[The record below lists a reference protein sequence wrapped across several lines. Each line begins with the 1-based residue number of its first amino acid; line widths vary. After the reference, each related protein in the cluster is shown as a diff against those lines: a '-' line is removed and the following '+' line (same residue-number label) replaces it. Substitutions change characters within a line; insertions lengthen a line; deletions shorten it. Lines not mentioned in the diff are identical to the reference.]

1 MRKGAIAIQFGANEL
16 SFVDLTM
23 AKYAILTH
31 FKQCSQK
38 LLILGERT
46 HIDSSRKLLCLP

>member
-23 AKYAILTH
+23 AKYAIW
-31 FKQCSQK
+31 
-38 LLILGERT
+38 
-46 HIDSSRKLLCLP
+46 HISNNVLKNY